1 MIWMGLL
8 AATVCLG
15 LLWALRGFG
24 RQGVLIA
31 LLVTVVA
38 LSGSTYVYW
47 RLGSLGPIQLFP
59 KR

>member
-38 LSGSTYVYW
+38 LG
-47 RLGSLGPIQLFP
+47 G
-59 KR
+59 